1 MTKKILTLATRDSAL
16 VLWQTKHV
24 AAAIE
29 ARTDY
34 RTQLLPMTTE
44 GDRRLEVTLSK
55 LGGKGLFLKEL
66 EQAMLAGEANIA
78 VHSMKD
84 VPADMPDDFL
94 ICAVLERA
102 DASDAFVSNHYQSL
116 DDLPDGAVVG
126 TSSLRRQAQLLS
138 LRPDLQIK
146 PLRGNVNSRLQ
157 KLDDGQY
164 AAIILASAGLIRLGF
179 EDRIASRLTAP
190 QWLPAVSQGAIGVEC
205 LANNGQLA
213 EELSVLSHADTHLC
227 IRAERA
233 LNLTLEGSCS
243 VAIGAYAEALS
254 DHSIHLKAAVFSPD
268 GEQVL
273 NAQQQG
279 YDPESLGRVVA
290 EDLLSQGAKEILA
303 LSEQA

>member
-1 MTKKILTLATRDSAL
+1 MNKNTLTIATRDSAL
-16 VLWQTKHV
+16 ALWQTKHV

-29 ARTDY
+29 AQTNFK
-34 RTQLLPMTTE
+34 TQLLPMTTE
-44 GDRRLEVTLSK
+44 GDRRLEVTLNK
-55 LGGKGLFLKEL
+55 IGGKGLFLKEL
-66 EQAMLAGEANIA
+66 EQSMLAGEADIA

-84 VPADMPDDFL
+84 VPADMPKEFQ

-102 DASDAFVSNHYQSL
+102 DASDAVVSNHYQSL
-116 DDLPDGAVVG
+116 DELPEGAIVG

-138 LRPDLQIK
+138 VRPDLQVK
-146 PLRGNVNSRLQ
+146 PLRGNVNTRLQ

-164 AAIILASAGLIRLGF
+164 VAIILASAGLIRLGF

-190 QWLPAVSQGAIGVEC
+190 QWLPAVSQGAIGIEC
-205 LANNGQLA
+205 LGDNHELA
-213 EELSVLSHADTHLC
+213 EALSVLSHGDTRLC

-243 VAIGAYAEALS
+243 VAIGAYAEALA

-273 NAQQQG
+273 TAQQQG
-279 YDPESLGRVVA
+279 YDPESLGQVVA
-290 EDLLSQGAKEILA
+290 EDLLSQGAKDVLA

>member
-1 MTKKILTLATRDSAL
+1 MNKKILTIATRDSAL
-16 VLWQTKHV
+16 AIWQSKHV

-29 ARTDY
+29 AQTDFK
-34 RTQLLPMTTE
+34 TQLLPMTTE

-66 EQAMLAGEANIA
+66 EQAMLAKEADIA

-84 VPADMPDDFL
+84 VPAAMPPEFQ
-94 ICAVLERA
+94 ICAVLQRA
-102 DASDAFVSNHYQSL
+102 DASDAFVSNHYNAL
-116 DDLPDGAVVG
+116 EELPDGAVVG

-138 LRPDLQIK
+138 VRPDLQVK

-179 EDRIASRLTAP
+179 AERIAARLTTP

-205 LANNGQLA
+205 LASNVELA
-213 EELSVLSHADTHLC
+213 EALSVLNHEDTLLSV
-227 IRAERA
+227 RAERA

-243 VAIGAYAEALS
+243 VAIGAYAEALA

-273 NAQQQG
+273 TAQQQG
-279 YDPESLGRVVA
+279 YDPESLGQVVA
-290 EDLLSQGAKEILA
+290 EDLLAQGAKKVLA